1 MKNRKAPAK
10 KEGFY
15 SLILAPLSYPL
26 MAVIL
31 MWAVHIGASEA
42 GVRLSEFG
50 VKPRT
55 TGGLLGI
62 LTMPFIHGSY
72 EHLLNNSLPLLVL
85 GWALFKFYPTIAWKA
100 LLGIWFIGGIWLWIS
115 GRDAY
120 HIGASGVVYGLA
132 AFLFLSGWLRREKRV
147 AALSLAIV
155 FIYGGMWW
163 GILPV
168 KPTVSWEGHLWG
180 AIAGFAMAVYLRKQ
194 GPQRQLYQ
202 WEIDEIEEQ
211 KKQALMETLTFEWV
225 QPLDANEQDISAD
238 TAQKTAPE
246 DEIHPSGA
254 AKNYSV
260 NYEYRPGKKPGS
272 DK

>member
-1 MKNRKAPAK
+1 MSNPRASTG

-15 SLILAPLSYPL
+15 SLFLAPLSYPL

-31 MWAVHIGASEA
+31 MWAVHLSAQEFGWN
-42 GVRLSEFG
+42 LSEFG

-55 TGGLLGI
+55 VKGLIGLFA
-62 LTMPFIHGSY
+62 MPFIHGSY

-85 GWALFKFYPTIAWKA
+85 GWAMFKFYPTIAWRA

-115 GRDAY
+115 GREAY

-180 AIAGFAMAVYLRKQ
+180 AIAGFAMAIYLRKQ

-202 WEIDEIEEQ
+202 WEIDEIEEERR
-211 KKQALMETLTFEWV
+211 QALMETLAFEWV
-225 QPLDANEQDISAD
+225 QPAASTDQDKKA
-238 TAQKTAPE
+238 TPE
-246 DEIHPSGA
+246 DDVHPSGA
-254 AKNYSV
+254 ANYAV
-260 NYEYRPGKKPGS
+260 KYEYRPGKKPKSGE
-272 DK
+272 